1 MDLVIQQ
8 LEQQIAAIENQ
19 IESTKQLLS
28 DNPEMAELVQEELTH
43 LSEQKQALRQSI
55 DSMNYDSS
63 GDDSGSEPEL
73 INAIVEIRA
82 AAGGNEAG
90 LFAGDLYRMY
100 VRFAERRGWK
110 VHQLSMSQGG
120 MGNIKEVTAEFI
132 GSSSNPVYPVLQ
144 YESGVHRV
152 QRVPTTESAG
162 RIHTSTATVA
172 VLPKVTPKQIEIKTE
187 DLRIDTFRA
196 GGPGGQ
202 SVNTTDS
209 AVRITHLP
217 TGVTV
222 SMQDEK
228 SQHKNKEKAL
238 AILSS
243 RLFEMM
249 RQQQKASLDEIR
261 GEQIGSGER
270 SEKIRTYNYPQNR
283 ITDHRIG
290 ESWHN
295 LAEIME
301 GDLED
306 IVTTVDQ
313 KINEPDLNTSIDQE
327 NED

>member
-1 MDLVIQQ
+1 MDQVIQQ
-8 LEQQIAAIENQ
+8 LEEQVKQIEAKISENQ
-19 IESTKQLLS
+19 RLIEEVPDL
-28 DNPEMAELVQEELTH
+28 AELAKEELQT
-43 LSEQKQALRQSI
+43 LQEQKNALQESIQAMQ
-55 DSMNYDSS
+55 YDDGAEQG
-63 GDDSGSEPEL
+63 GDEPDL
-73 INAIVEIRA
+73 VNAILEIRA

-100 VRFAERRGWK
+100 VRFAETKGWR
-110 VHQLSMSQGG
+110 VHQLSLSQGG
-120 MGNIKEVTAEFI
+120 MGNIKEVTAEI
-132 GSSSNPVYPVLQ
+132 VGSASNPVYPILQ

-152 QRVPTTESAG
+152 QRVPTTESSG

-172 VLPKVTPKQIEIKTE
+172 VLPKVTPQQIEIKTE

-238 AILSS
+238 SILSS
-243 RLFEMM
+243 RLYEMM
-249 RQQQKASLDEIR
+249 KQQQKASLDELR
-261 GEQIGSGER
+261 GGQIGTGER
-270 SEKIRTYNYPQNR
+270 SEKIRTYNFPQNR

-306 IVTTVDQ
+306 IVTTLAQ
-313 KINEPDLNTSIDQE
+313 KINENPDGIVPT
-327 NED
+327 EDDE